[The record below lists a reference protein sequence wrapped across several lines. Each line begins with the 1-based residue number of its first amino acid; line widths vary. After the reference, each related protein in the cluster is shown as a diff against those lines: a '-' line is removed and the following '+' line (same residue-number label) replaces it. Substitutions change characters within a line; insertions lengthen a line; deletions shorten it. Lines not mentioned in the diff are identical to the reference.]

1 MKYSI
6 FFSALLLLLFTN
18 SCKEK
23 PNEVTP
29 PALEAYVFKDTFC
42 SFTYREV
49 SRDTIIISLKN
60 TPLYKGKGR
69 MIISRPVGRFKVLP
83 LPPDSLLTDFGG
95 DAILK
100 TEYSKDIEFNGQA
113 IIVFLD
119 RFEQVIWGK
128 ITMDSILKQNRNAI
142 NE

>member
-6 FFSALLLLLFTN
+6 FISALLLLLFTN

-49 SRDTIIISLKN
+49 SRDTIVISLKN

-69 MIISRPVGRFKVLP
+69 MIISGSGWGSRFRVLSSTT
-83 LPPDSLLTDFGG
+83 PDTVYSL
-95 DAILK
+95 
-100 TEYSKDIEFNGQA
+100 N
-113 IIVFLD
+113 
-119 RFEQVIWGK
+119 
-128 ITMDSILKQNRNAI
+128 
-142 NE
+142 